1 MEPKQAKAGEP
12 GSTFV
17 VDLEWNRK
25 SIFEKLDWLKHALDE
40 LVAKANHNISV
51 QQEQLRA
58 IAARLAAL
66 EKPGQSTAAVTRRPR
81 KPRHMSS
88 RQRQTEIKKET
99 LKMPRKPTFGA
110 LIRNARVKRKLSVA
124 EVAAQVGVSQAAI
137 YLWETDRSRPR
148 DANLDALRKV
158 LRLPVRV
165 MREMA
170 G

>member
-1 MEPKQAKAGEP
+1 
-12 GSTFV
+12 
-17 VDLEWNRK
+17 
-25 SIFEKLDWLKHALDE
+25 
-40 LVAKANHNISV
+40 
-51 QQEQLRA
+51 
-58 IAARLAAL
+58 
-66 EKPGQSTAAVTRRPR
+66 
-81 KPRHMSS
+81 
-88 RQRQTEIKKET
+88 
-99 LKMPRKPTFGA
+99 MPRKPTFGA